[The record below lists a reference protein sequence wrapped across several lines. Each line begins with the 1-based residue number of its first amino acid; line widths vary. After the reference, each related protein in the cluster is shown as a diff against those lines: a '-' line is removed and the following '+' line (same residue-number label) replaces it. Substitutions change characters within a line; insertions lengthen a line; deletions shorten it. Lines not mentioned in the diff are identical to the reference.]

1 MDVLHLVTSNNTI
14 INTNSKQ
21 TIKYSISTIRSI
33 LSIPH
38 IHIFQGSHMTIHTFG
53 TLGSFLTT
61 LNLYFLNLVF
71 TLSLSETQNGH
82 SLKLL

>member
-14 INTNSKQ
+14 ININSKKAIEYNIN
-21 TIKYSISTIRSI
+21 TIQSI

-38 IHIFQGSHMTIHTFG
+38 IHVFQRIHIAVHTFG

-61 LNLYFLNLVF
+61 LGLY
-71 TLSLSETQNGH
+71 
-82 SLKLL
+82 SLKVVFIPLLS

>member
-14 INTNSKQ
+14 ININSKQ
-21 TIKYSISTIRSI
+21 TIEYNISNIQSI

-53 TLGSFLTT
+53 TLGSFLMA
-61 LNLYFLNLVF
+61 LNLYFLNLEF
-71 TLSLSETQNGH
+71 TSSLIETRMVIP
-82 SLKLL
+82 

>member
-14 INTNSKQ
+14 ININSKQ
-21 TIKYSISTIRSI
+21 IIKYNISTIQSI

-53 TLGSFLTT
+53 MLRSFLMA
-61 LNLYFLNLVF
+61 LNLYFLNLEF
-71 TLSLSETQNGH
+71 TSSLSETQMVVP
-82 SLKLL
+82 